1 MDISISFLFL
11 LLLQTPISSSKTFDN
26 NILGQGS
33 SLSVEKSSDQF
44 ISPNGVYSAGFFSVG
59 DNAFSFAVWF
69 TKSSPPTAAWMA
81 NRDMPVNGK
90 GAKLSLLKNGD
101 LSLTDAT
108 GIHIW
113 NSKTFSGN
121 SQPTQLVLSDT
132 GNLVLCTLE
141 NVPRLLWQSF
151 DSPTDTLLPEQPF
164 ASSSTQL
171 VSSRSQGNYSSGFYK
186 LYFDVDN
193 VLRLLYT
200 GSLISSVYWPLLDK
214 GINLWD
220 LERTTY
226 NSSRIAVFDTSG
238 FFKSSDNYSFKPSDF
253 GTGPQ
258 RRLTL
263 DYDGIL
269 RMYSLVETIG
279 KWEVS
284 WQHESKPCRV
294 HGVCGPNSLCKYD
307 PYNGRTCSCLPGF
320 KIKNH
325 NDWSYGCELESKI
338 NCNRTRV
345 GFLRIPHVDFWGYDI
360 RYVPNSTFSQCQK
373 ECMELCNCKGFMIRF
388 VEPRGVH
395 DCFPKFLLINGH
407 RSPEFNGTSYI
418 KLPIDRTFLFSDN
431 NKTQN
436 VSILDCSGLGPVV
449 LDRMY
454 EKHSENESLIRILLW
469 FATGFGCFEVM
480 CILLVL
486 YYLYSTTNQGADN
499 TTQGY
504 ILVATGFKRFSY
516 GVLKKVTHGF
526 SEEIGRGAGGI
537 VYKGTLAD
545 GRVAAIKRLNEANQ
559 GEAEFLAEISSIGKL
574 NHMNLIK
581 MWGYCVE
588 GKHRLLVYEH
598 IKHGSLAENLSSN
611 QLQWD
616 TRFEIAVGTA
626 KGLAYLHEECLE
638 WILHCDIKPQNILLD
653 SDYQPKVADFGLSKL
668 LNRGGGGL
676 NNSSFS
682 RVRGTRGYMA
692 PEWVYNLP
700 ITAKVDL
707 YSYGMVVLEMI
718 TGKSPTGTLS
728 VDHHGRLVTWVKEKM
743 NTAAATRDHSWV
755 EEILD
760 PSLGCEYDINKME
773 VLVRV
778 ALLCLEDNKDSR
790 PTMRQVVEMLASPQ

>member
-26 NILGQGS
+26 NILRQGS
-33 SLSVEKSSDQF
+33 SLSVEKSSDQL

-81 NRDMPVNGK
+81 NRDMP
-90 GAKLSLLKNGD
+90 
-101 LSLTDAT
+101 
-108 GIHIW
+108 
-113 NSKTFSGN
+113 
-121 SQPTQLVLSDT
+121 PTQLVLSDT
-132 GNLVLCTLE
+132 GNLVLFTLE

-151 DSPTDTLLPEQPF
+151 DSPTDTLLPDQPF

-171 VSSRSQGNYSSGFYK
+171 VSSRSQGNCSSGFYK
-186 LYFDVDN
+186 LFFDVDN

-200 GSLISSVYWPLLDK
+200 GSLISSVYWPLLDN
-214 GINLWD
+214 GINHWD
-220 LERTTY
+220 LKRTTY

-238 FFKSSDNYSFKPSDF
+238 FFKSSDNYTFKPSDF
-253 GTGPQ
+253 GTGPR

-263 DYDGIL
+263 DYDGNL

-284 WQHESKPCRV
+284 WQHESKPCRI

-325 NDWSYGCELESKI
+325 TDWSYGCELESKI

-373 ECMELCNCKGFMIRF
+373 ECMKLCNCKGFMIMF

-395 DCFPKFLLINGH
+395 DCFPKFRLVNGH

-418 KLPIDRTFLFSDN
+418 KLPIHRMFLFSNN

-449 LDRMY
+449 LDR
-454 EKHSENESLIRILLW
+454 I
-469 FATGFGCFEVM
+469 A
-480 CILLVL
+480 
-486 YYLYSTTNQGADN
+486 NQGADN

-504 ILVATGFKRFSY
+504 ILAATGFKRFSY
-516 GVLKKVTHGF
+516 GELKKVTHGF
-526 SEEIGRGAGGI
+526 SEEIVRGAGGI

-559 GEAEFLAEISSIGKL
+559 GEDEFLAEISLIGKL

-616 TRFEIAVGTA
+616 TRFEITVGTA

-682 RVRGTRGYMA
+682 RVRGMMR
-692 PEWVYNLP
+692 
-700 ITAKVDL
+700 
-707 YSYGMVVLEMI
+707 
-718 TGKSPTGTLS
+718 
-728 VDHHGRLVTWVKEKM
+728 R
-743 NTAAATRDHSWV
+743 
-755 EEILD
+755 
-760 PSLGCEYDINKME
+760 INWH
-773 VLVRV
+773 
-778 ALLCLEDNKDSR
+778 
-790 PTMRQVVEMLASPQ
+790 